1 MFQEQL
7 KELVELGKAFVG
19 AVNNVLTEAADESHK
34 QVNIIK
40 QARQKLAQATQTQET
55 VIEMVD
61 NIVDSLND
69 IDMDIEVNSILL
81 DHLDEAFAELPT
93 YETEGEVVDDE

>member
-7 KELVELGKAFVG
+7 KELVALGQSFVG
-19 AVNNVLTEAADESHK
+19 AVNNVLTAAANESHN

-69 IDMDIEVNSILL
+69 INMDIEVSSILL

-93 YETEGEVVDDE
+93 YELEDEVDDE